1 MSFVEIWVHRNG
13 IRACQSHPRDWFQ
26 RVGGRLSLTRTAA
39 EGMGGGQSLPFL
51 KLGSVDIWVS
61 RYEYRPTGY
70 LSVLNRAGGVGR
82 LRYTDVTAYG
92 VCLLPSTCGMITG
105 WETCGYEG
113 LGDGQVREDS
123 VTGEVRPTVWCWVS
137 LNRSISG
144 YR

>member
-1 MSFVEIWVHRNG
+1 MS
-13 IRACQSHPRDWFQ
+13 RAPFQ
-26 RVGGRLSLTRTAA
+26 V
-39 EGMGGGQSLPFL
+39 
-51 KLGSVDIWVS
+51 LGSVDIWVS

-92 VCLLPSTCGMITG
+92 ACLLPSTYGMITG

-113 LGDGQVREDS
+113 LWGGQVRADP
-123 VTGEVRPTVWCWVS
+123 VTGDVRPTVWCWVS
-137 LNRSISG
+137 LNLSISG